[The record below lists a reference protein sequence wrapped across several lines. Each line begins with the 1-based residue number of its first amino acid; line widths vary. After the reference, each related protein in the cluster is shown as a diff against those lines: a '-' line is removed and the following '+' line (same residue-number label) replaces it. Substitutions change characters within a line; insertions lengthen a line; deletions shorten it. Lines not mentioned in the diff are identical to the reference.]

1 MKMTLRWQVAAA
13 LAAALLAGAPA
24 SAPASAQ
31 GACRPPSQNTMTL
44 LERLPADAGYEVL
57 AQVEL
62 LDLVDATTPRGQPSS
77 EPVASKVRV
86 RVLLPI
92 KGVGRGDVFVVDTG
106 GATCDQIVRFDDLKE
121 KAFIAGRFFTDKNDR
136 TFFVGAHKMPAP

>member
-1 MKMTLRWQVAAA
+1 MKMTLRWQVATA
-13 LAAALLAGAPA
+13 LAVALLAGAPA

-77 EPVASKVRV
+77 APTPAYLTDLR
-86 RVLLPI
+86 RPRAPP
-92 KGVGRGDVFVVDTG
+92 GRQE
-106 GATCDQIVRFDDLKE
+106 APRQ
-121 KAFIAGRFFTDKNDR
+121 AQ
-136 TFFVGAHKMPAP
+136 VGAPPSCR